1 MDRRQD
7 LQDYSIGVCEMKKAD
22 LLDINKFLMDLHFIQ
37 ANALVAAQLNETRSA
52 IEYMKR
58 IALLRETIK
67 EELEKSE

>member
-1 MDRRQD
+1 
-7 LQDYSIGVCEMKKAD
+7 MKKAD

-37 ANALVAAQLNETRSA
+37 ANAIVAAQLNETRSA

>member
-1 MDRRQD
+1 
-7 LQDYSIGVCEMKKAD
+7 MKKSD
-22 LLDINKFLMDLHFIQ
+22 LVEINKFLMDLHFIQ

-58 IALLRETIK
+58 IAVMRENIK